1 MATND
6 KTTGKGLAARAAALN
21 AESKTKTAAKK
32 AAQRDIERGMRGKQ

>member
-6 KTTGKGLAARAAALN
+6 KPTGKGLAARVAALN

-32 AAQRDIERGMRGKQ
+32 AEKICSYRCPA